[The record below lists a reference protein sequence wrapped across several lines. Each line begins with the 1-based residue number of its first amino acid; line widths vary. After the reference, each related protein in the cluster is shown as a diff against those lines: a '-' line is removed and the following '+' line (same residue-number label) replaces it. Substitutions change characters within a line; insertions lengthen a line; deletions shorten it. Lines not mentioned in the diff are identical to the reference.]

1 MHFLKN
7 TIFFQNATDHR
18 YLTIDSKHLKSAH
31 MRKTNVH
38 AKKLLDGVKQ
48 FNSDPKRGL
57 FTFYIVQWARSP
69 GQKNQFHKKN
79 FFEYFP
85 YLLQKMEQI
94 HKKIREIDSFHL
106 TSFFG
111 LYFFKFSGP
120 L

>member
-1 MHFLKN
+1 
-7 TIFFQNATDHR
+7 
-18 YLTIDSKHLKSAH
+18 

-85 YLLQKMEQI
+85 
-94 HKKIREIDSFHL
+94 
-106 TSFFG
+106 
-111 LYFFKFSGP
+111 
-120 L
+120 